1 MKNKTVLITGSSRG
15 IGKEIAIA
23 FSNVPTCNVVLNCNK
38 SIDKMN
44 SLLSELK
51 VINKNVIGIQAD
63 VGNYIEVQKMFE
75 EIDKIFGCV
84 DILINNASI
93 CHIGLFGDMKIEEW
107 QNILNTNLNSVINCS
122 HLATKSMVQNKNGV
136 IINISSIWG
145 ISGASCEVI
154 YSTTKGGV
162 NTFTKALAKELGP
175 SNIRVNSIACGVI
188 ETEMN
193 DWLSSEDKEMLK
205 ENIPLMRF
213 GFCKEVAELCT
224 FLASD
229 KSKYM
234 TGQII
239 TLDGGFL

>member
-15 IGKEIAIA
+15 IGKQIAIA
-23 FSNVPTCNVVLNCNK
+23 FSNMPAFNIVINCNK

-44 SLLSELK
+44 TLVDELK
-51 VINKNVIGIQAD
+51 IKNKNVIGIQAD
-63 VGNYIEVQKMFE
+63 VGNYIEVTQMFQKINE
-75 EIDKIFGCV
+75 TFGNV

-93 CHIGLFGDMKIEEW
+93 SHIGLFSHMKIEEW
-107 QNILNTNLNSVINCS
+107 QNVLLTNLNSVINCS
-122 HLATKSMVQNKNGV
+122 HLATKNMVQNKYGV

-145 ISGASCEVI
+145 TSGASCEVI
-154 YSTTKGGV
+154 YSTAKGGV

-193 DWLSSEDKEMLK
+193 AWLSESDKESLI

-213 GFCKEVAELCT
+213 GLATEVAELCT

-229 KSKYM
+229 KSKYI
-234 TGQII
+234 TGQVI
-239 TLDGGFL
+239 TIDGGFL